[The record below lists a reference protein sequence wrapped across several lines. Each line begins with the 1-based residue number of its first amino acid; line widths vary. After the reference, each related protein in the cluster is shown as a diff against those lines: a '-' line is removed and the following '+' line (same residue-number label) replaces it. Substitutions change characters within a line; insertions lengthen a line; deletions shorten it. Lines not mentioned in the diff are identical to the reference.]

1 MALSSDEDDFLDRLS
16 RVVVNIHKNHRAPN
30 KPLLLLLALGRVTDG
45 RERLAAYTEIEKPL
59 KKLLAE
65 FGPPRKT
72 IHPEQPF
79 GHLRTD
85 GLWEIP
91 GDSILPA
98 SSSGT
103 LLVGGLR
110 EHSAKGGF
118 PEDIFQLLKQ
128 NPGIVHNAAQLILE
142 RHFPHTLHDRIRA
155 ACNLPAAREKY
166 PARGSKRDRAF
177 RTDVLS
183 AYGDCCAACGYD
195 LRLNEVVFGIEAAHI
210 KWHSQ
215 SGPDIVPNGL
225 ALCSLH
231 HVALDSGALGLRQ
244 SDDDEV
250 VSLLVSS
257 GVSGGEAA
265 LRLRNLHGAVL
276 RQPESKEF
284 LPRKEF
290 VEWHRKEV
298 FRGPTISIDAER

>member
-1 MALSSDEDDFLDRLS
+1 MSSDEDDFLDRLS
-16 RVVVNIHKNHRAPN
+16 RVVVNIHKNRRAPN

-128 NPGIVHNAAQLILE
+128 NPRIVHSAAQLILE
-142 RHFPHTLHDRIRA
+142 RHFPHTRHDRIRA
-155 ACNLPAAREKY
+155 ACNLPAIREKY
-166 PARGSKRDRAF
+166 PARVSKRDRAF

-183 AYGDCCAACGYD
+183 AYGNCCAACGYD
-195 LRLNEVVFGIEAAHI
+195 LRLNDVVFGIDAAHI

-231 HVALDSGALGLRQ
+231 HVALDSGALGLSQREN
-244 SDDDEV
+244 DEV
-250 VSLLVSS
+250 VKLLVSS
-257 GVSGGEAA
+257 KVAGGEAA
-265 LRLRNLHGAVL
+265 RRLLNLHGEPL
-276 RQPESKEF
+276 RRPATVEFSPCKEYI
-284 LPRKEF
+284 K
-290 VEWHRKEV
+290 WHQDQV
-298 FRGPTISIDAER
+298 FHP

>member
-1 MALSSDEDDFLDRLS
+1 MSGNEDDLLDRLS
-16 RVVVNIHKNHRAPN
+16 RVSVNIHKNRRAPN
-30 KPLLLLLALGRVTDG
+30 KPLLLLLALGRALNDD
-45 RERLAAYTEIEKPL
+45 ERLVAYTEIERPL
-59 KKLLAE
+59 KRLLVE

-72 IHPEQPF
+72 VHPEHSF

-98 SSSGT
+98 SASGT
-103 LLVGGLR
+103 PLVSGLR

-128 NPGIVHNAAQLILE
+128 NPRIVHNAAQLILE
-142 RHFPHTLHDRIRA
+142 THFPHTLHDCIRA
-155 ACNLPAAREKY
+155 ACNLPFVRETYLARV
-166 PARGSKRDRAF
+166 SKRDRAF

-183 AYGDCCAACGYD
+183 AYGNCCAACGYD
-195 LRLNEVVFGIEAAHI
+195 LRLNDVVFGIDAAHI

-215 SGPDIVPNGL
+215 SGPDIVTNGL

-231 HVALDSGALGLRQ
+231 HVALDSGALGLHQ

-250 VSLLVSS
+250 VRLLVSS

-265 LRLRNLHGAVL
+265 RRLQNLHGAAL
-276 RQPESKEF
+276 RQPANIEF
-284 LPRKEF
+284 SPCKKYIK
-290 VEWHRKEV
+290 WHQNQV
-298 FRGPTISIDAER
+298 FHP

>member
-1 MALSSDEDDFLDRLS
+1 MSSDEDDFLGRLN
-16 RVVVNIHKNHRAPN
+16 RVAVNVHKNYRAPH
-30 KPLLLLLALGRVTDG
+30 KPLHLLLALGRVSDG
-45 RERLAAYTEIEKPL
+45 RERLAAYAEIEEPL

-72 IHPEQPF
+72 IHPEHPF

-98 SSSGT
+98 SSAGT

-118 PEDIFQLLKQ
+118 PEYIFRLLRR
-128 NPGIVHNAAQLILE
+128 NPRLAHNAAQLILE
-142 RHFPHTLHDRIRA
+142 KHFPHTLHGRIRA
-155 ACNLPAAREKY
+155 ACNLPAVREQYLARV
-166 PARGSKRDRAF
+166 SKRGRAF
-177 RTDVLS
+177 RTEVLR
-183 AYGDCCAACGYD
+183 AYDSCCAACGYD
-195 LRLNEVVFGIEAAHI
+195 LRLNEAAIGIDAAHI

-231 HVALDSGALGLRQ
+231 HVAMDSGALGLR
-244 SDDDEV
+244 SENDDV
-250 VSLLVSS
+250 VRLLVSS
-257 GVSGGEAA
+257 RVAGGEAA
-265 LRLRNLHGAVL
+265 RRLRSLHEEPL
-276 RQPESKEF
+276 RRPADVEF
-284 LPRKEF
+284 SPCKKYIK
-290 VEWHRKEV
+290 WHQDQV
-298 FRGPTISIDAER
+298 FHP

>member
-1 MALSSDEDDFLDRLS
+1 MSSDEDDFLDRLS
-16 RVVVNIHKNHRAPN
+16 RVVVNIHKNRRAPN
-30 KPLLLLLALGRVTDG
+30 KPLLLLLALGRVSDG

-59 KKLLAE
+59 KKLLKE

-85 GLWEIP
+85 GLWEIL

-128 NPGIVHNAAQLILE
+128 NPGIVHSAAQLILE
-142 RHFPHTLHDRIRA
+142 RHFPHTQHDRIRA
-155 ACNLPAAREKY
+155 ACNLPVVREKY
-166 PARGSKRDRAF
+166 PARVSKRDRAF

-183 AYGDCCAACGYD
+183 AYGNCCAACGYD
-195 LRLNEVVFGIEAAHI
+195 LRLNEVVFGIDAAHI

-231 HVALDSGALGLRQ
+231 HVALDSGALGLSQRE
-244 SDDDEV
+244 DDEV
-250 VSLLVSS
+250 VKLLVSS
-257 GVSGGEAA
+257 KVAGGEAA
-265 LRLRNLHGAVL
+265 RRLLNLHGEPL
-276 RQPESKEF
+276 RRPATVEFSPCKEYI
-284 LPRKEF
+284 K
-290 VEWHRKEV
+290 WHQDQV
-298 FRGPTISIDAER
+298 FHP

>member
-1 MALSSDEDDFLDRLS
+1 MSSDEDDFLDRLS
-16 RVVVNIHKNHRAPN
+16 RVVVNIHKNRRAPN
-30 KPLLLLLALGRVTDG
+30 KPLLLLLALGRVSDG

-59 KKLLAE
+59 KKLLKE

-85 GLWEIP
+85 GLWEIL

-128 NPGIVHNAAQLILE
+128 NPRIVHSAAQLILE
-142 RHFPHTLHDRIRA
+142 RHFPHTRHDRIRA
-155 ACNLPAAREKY
+155 ACNLPAIREKY
-166 PARGSKRDRAF
+166 PARVSKRDRAF

-183 AYGDCCAACGYD
+183 AYGNCCAACGYD
-195 LRLNEVVFGIEAAHI
+195 LRLNDAAIGIDAAHI

-231 HVALDSGALGLRQ
+231 HVALDSGALGLSQREN
-244 SDDDEV
+244 DEV
-250 VSLLVSS
+250 VKLLVSS
-257 GVSGGEAA
+257 KVAGGEAA
-265 LRLRNLHGAVL
+265 RRLLNLHGEPL
-276 RQPESKEF
+276 RRPATVEF
-284 LPRKEF
+284 SPCKKYIK
-290 VEWHRKEV
+290 WHQNQV
-298 FRGPTISIDAER
+298 FHP